1 MIKLENR
8 YMVKGSI
15 RKTEDGSIHVRYAI
29 PIKEG
34 KVRTFECIASIH
46 KRPGNCDL
54 EHVSVKG
61 PKDTPRWETM
71 CVIKD
76 LFWDDEDEV
85 IQYHPKKS
93 EYVNM
98 HKNVL
103 HLWREAK

>member
-1 MIKLENR
+1 MIGLKNAYLIMEPVVNEAGIR
-8 YMVKGSI
+8 AEYMVP
-15 RKTEDGSIHVRYAI
+15 V
-29 PIKEG
+29 KEG
-34 KVRTFECIASIH
+34 KVKTFHVIASIH
-46 KRPGNCDL
+46 RRPGLPDL

-61 PKDTPRWETM
+61 PKETPRWETM

-98 HKNVL
+98 HPRVL
-103 HLWREAK
+103 HMWREVK